1 MTVTDDDGATAS
13 AETTVT
19 VNNVA
24 PTVDAGADQGVRDG
38 DTVSLDPATF
48 TDPGVL
54 DTHNAEIDWD
64 DGTVE
69 AGTVDQA
76 AATVAGSHVYAGP
89 GVYTVTVTVTDDDGG
104 IGSDTFTV
112 TVLDITP
119 PVITTP
125 GDLVVE
131 ATEPDGAIVEFVVTA
146 VDDFDP
152 EPVVE
157 CIPESGSLF
166 PIGDTLVTCTATD
179 AAGNSATA
187 DFLITVEVGEATFD
201 GFIED
206 IEEFELH
213 RGTERSLLA
222 KIEEAQTLFVEGDL
236 EGAVDA
242 LTDLINFVNAQEGKR
257 LTVEEAET
265 IRSWAQ
271 TIIDSI
277 TT

>member
-1 MTVTDDDGATAS
+1 
-13 AETTVT
+13 
-19 VNNVA
+19 
-24 PTVDAGADQGVRDG
+24 VDAGADQTVDEG
-38 DTVSLDPATF
+38 DTVVLDPATF
-48 TDPGVL
+48 TDPGSV
-54 DTHNAEIDWD
+54 DTHTATIDWG
-64 DGTVE
+64 DGTPVE
-69 AGTVDQA
+69 DGVVDQVLGTVS
-76 AATVAGSHVYAGP
+76 GSHVYAGP
-89 GVYTVTVTVTDDDGG
+89 SVYTVTVTVTDDDSG

-119 PVITTP
+119 PVITTQ

-131 ATEPDGAIVEFVVTA
+131 ATGPDGAIVEFVVTA
-146 VDDFDP
+146 VDNFDP
-152 EPVVE
+152 APVVE

-166 PIGDTLVTCTATD
+166 PIGDTLVTCTASD